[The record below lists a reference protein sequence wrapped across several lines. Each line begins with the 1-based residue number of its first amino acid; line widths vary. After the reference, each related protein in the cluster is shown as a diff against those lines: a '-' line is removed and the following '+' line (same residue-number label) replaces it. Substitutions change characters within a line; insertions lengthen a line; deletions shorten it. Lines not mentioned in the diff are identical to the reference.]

1 MVEQGYEG
9 EVSVVVIDDGEGNE
23 MYYTEELVIPY
34 DGKEFA
40 VLVSLPPEE
49 CEPGCKCHEEPE
61 VIIARID
68 KEDDGDVYVA
78 PSDAEFDA
86 VIKIYEEMDD
96 EA

>member
-9 EVSVVVIDDGEGNE
+9 EMSVVVIDDGEGNE
-23 MYYTEELVIPY
+23 TYYEEEMVINH
-34 DGKEFA
+34 DGKAFA

-68 KEDDGDVYVA
+68 QEDGEDIYVA
-78 PSDAEFDA
+78 PTDEEFDA
-86 VIKIYEEMDD
+86 VLALYEAEVNED
-96 EA
+96 